1 MNVDIEFK
9 SFKVAAVSSNYNSFG
24 LRGIVLIAEDGEA
37 WEAAAGDIHGYKRG
51 KTLRLGADRHGEY
64 DWAHH
69 GFEIPRRLS
78 DAPRN
83 VVNEVW

>member
-9 SFKVAAVSSNYNSFG
+9 NFRVVSVSDNANSFG
-24 LRGIVLIAEDGEA
+24 LHGHILIAEDGEA
-37 WEAAAGDIHGYKRG
+37 WEAGAGTFHGHKKG
-51 KTLRLGADRHGEY
+51 DTLRLSADRDGEY

-69 GFEIPRRLS
+69 GFEIPRRLP